1 MSEYA
6 RIGEGWVFWQK
17 YGTEIQAL
25 DASLVTPV
33 LQSLG
38 ASIIRPKWLSDI
50 NAYRCGLGGEEFDIV
65 FDLPDEVSN
74 IVEIIV
80 SRRRN
85 YEKTEVG
92 HICVHLP
99 CDNWAAL
106 QEQLRTLLE
115 TSEELER
122 HGV

>member
-6 RIGEGWVFWQK
+6 RIGEGWVFWRK
-17 YGTEIQAL
+17 YGNEIQAV

-33 LQSLG
+33 LESLG
-38 ASIIRPKWLSDI
+38 ASIIGPKWLSEI
-50 NAYRCGLGGEEFDIV
+50 NAYRCGLGGEEFEIV

-80 SRRRN
+80 SRGWD

-92 HICVHLP
+92 HISVQLP
-99 CDNWAAL
+99 CEDWAGL
-106 QEQLRTLLE
+106 QEQLRGLL
-115 TSEELER
+115 TPAFSR
-122 HGV
+122 